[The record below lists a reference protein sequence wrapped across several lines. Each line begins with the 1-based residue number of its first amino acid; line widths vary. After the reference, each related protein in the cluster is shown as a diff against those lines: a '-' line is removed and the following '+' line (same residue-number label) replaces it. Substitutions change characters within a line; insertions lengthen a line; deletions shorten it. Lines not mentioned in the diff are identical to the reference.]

1 MNEDRYQP
9 VEDAFRE
16 GRIQGE
22 DSATLG
28 KYLHALS
35 NQPIHN
41 DLVRHRDII
50 RGITIN
56 HILLQRHIA
65 DLDRKN
71 TNTQRL
77 VIVLTVASV
86 LTGALQILYAYRA
99 DNRSVLEAER
109 TATSVTVRT
118 EAPASPS
125 SATTGQRAQLSG
137 AVEAAPPQPATPQS
151 SAALPASK

>member
-16 GRIQGE
+16 DRIQSE

-28 KYLHALS
+28 RYLHALS

-41 DLVRHRDII
+41 DLIRHRDII

-56 HILLQRHIA
+56 HVLLQRHIA

-77 VIVLTVASV
+77 VLVLTIASV
-86 LTGALQILYAYRA
+86 LTGAFQIWYAYRA
-99 DNRSVLEAER
+99 DNRSVIEAER
-109 TATSVTVRT
+109 AAAKLPALPEGTISASPAPSNQKAHSSVGTEVTSLQPAS
-118 EAPASPS
+118 APAS
-125 SATTGQRAQLSG
+125 
-137 AVEAAPPQPATPQS
+137 VVK
-151 SAALPASK
+151 PASK